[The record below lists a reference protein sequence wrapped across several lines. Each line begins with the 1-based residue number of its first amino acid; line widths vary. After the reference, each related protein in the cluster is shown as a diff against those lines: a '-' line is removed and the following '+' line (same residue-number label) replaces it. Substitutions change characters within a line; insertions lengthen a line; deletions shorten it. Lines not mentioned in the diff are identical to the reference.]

1 VNWLKDLYDAEKTEQ
16 DNQQGLDKP
25 YSVYIDSVS
34 SDSEKVTV
42 RNHST
47 RGRELSI
54 SHPFISTGSWIRALP
69 EVGAQYMATN
79 RADDSD
85 PQLLSSINKTTEVRV
100 TAYRDRLGVFR
111 SLSPGEIEISSSGLS
126 QAFFSSRAFNAV
138 RAGLL
143 LRTMN
148 QDELTIMDRSP
159 IQTKQFLNYKAG
171 ELGDEYRIGIVSRP
185 KNSWKTVYPKIND
198 KFLAEE
204 FINLVNPALSAPK
217 TLFSI
222 QRGHVVDK
230 GGLPI
235 KQKKTALPLRS
246 VQNFYAT
253 DDTFTTFEID
263 QSGNYL
269 IQTAQAA
276 TDGMQIEI
284 PNGNLVFKVKKD
296 WNSTIEGNR
305 GAIIKGTDSTDVGV
319 NKKTKVAK
327 TFSVETETMTFK
339 VTKELTINAGG
350 TTVKVTADG
359 NVDVKTVKDVT
370 LNGQAGM
377 VLTTMTDPVIDLITG
392 VPTEGVINVK
402 AGM

>member
-1 VNWLKDLYDAEKTEQ
+1 MSWLKELYDADQTEQ
-16 DNQQGLDKP
+16 SNQQGLDKP
-25 YSVYIDSVS
+25 YSVYVDSIS
-34 SDSEKVTV
+34 SDSEKVVV
-42 RNHST
+42 RNHAT

-100 TAYRDRLGVFR
+100 TAYRNRLGAFR
-111 SLSPGEIEISSSGLS
+111 GLSPGEIEISSSGLS
-126 QAFFSSRAFNAV
+126 QAFFSSRSFNST

-148 QDELTIMDRSP
+148 QDDLTIMDRSP
-159 IQTKQFLNYKAG
+159 IHTKQLLNYKVG

-185 KNSWKTVYPKIND
+185 KNSWKTIYPKIND

-204 FINLVNPALSAPK
+204 FIHLVNPALSAPK

-230 GGLPI
+230 GGQPL
-235 KQKKTALPLRS
+235 KQKKTSLPLRS

-269 IQTAQAA
+269 IQMAQAA
-276 TDGMQIEI
+276 TDGMQVEI
-284 PNGNLVFKVKKD
+284 PNGNLMFKIKKD

-305 GAIIKGTDSTDVGV
+305 GAIIKGTDSIDVGV
-319 NKKTKVAK
+319 NKKTKVTK
-327 TFSVETETMTFK
+327 TYSVDTETMSFK
-339 VTKELTINAGG
+339 VSKELTITAGG
-350 TTVKVTADG
+350 TTVKVTSDG
-359 NVDVKTVKDVT
+359 NVDIKTVKDIT
-370 LNGQAGM
+370 LNGQAGD

-392 VPTEGVINVK
+392 VPTTGVINVK